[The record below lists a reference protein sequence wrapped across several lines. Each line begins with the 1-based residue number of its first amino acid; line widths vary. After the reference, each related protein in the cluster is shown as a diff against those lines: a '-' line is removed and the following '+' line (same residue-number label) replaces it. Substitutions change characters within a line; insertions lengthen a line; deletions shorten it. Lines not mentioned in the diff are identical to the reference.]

1 MKKVWKIVGAVLF
14 WGAVVAYFVCA
25 TLLRVSNER
34 ERRVE
39 RIEVVVTDAD
49 QRGFIT
55 PEKVLSLLQNEGI
68 DPIGQKVDSV
78 DLASINH
85 TIEEYCFTADAKTFV
100 DYSGTLTIKV
110 SQRAPLLR
118 IRNNEGYDFYL
129 TRGGYVLPVE
139 PHATLNLPIVTG
151 NLTLPFGKSFR
162 GSLAEWF
169 EGGEKKYRENYN
181 FLSKLINFVVYLEES
196 EWEGGKC
203 VQIDLVTPSAKAT
216 KKGAMMGFFTLEDQT
231 GQVECLLFPRIF
243 ERYGRE
249 IQADQPLLVHGRLS
263 IREDED
269 AKLVVDAVESLLAPP
284 PKKDERTDAQ
294 RAKDAPEKLYLRLSR
309 AQIERVQAVLLQ
321 VPGQVPVYLNLPA
334 EKITLLCPRE
344 IWVRSG
350 NEAMEALKDL
360 LPQEDMKVV
369 LKQ

>member
-14 WGAVVAYFVCA
+14 WSAVVAYFVCA
-25 TLLRVSNER
+25 TLLRVSKER

-49 QRGFIT
+49 KRGFIT

-68 DPIGQKVDSV
+68 DPIGKRVDSI
-78 DLASINH
+78 DLATING

-100 DYSGTLTIKV
+100 DYSGKLTIKV

-169 EGGEKKYRENYN
+169 AEGEKKYRENYN

-203 VQIDLVTPSAKAT
+203 VQIDLVAPTAKVAKKGYQEPHIELIPRTGNYIVEFGKLEQVEEKMYRWRRFVESKVVDLEGGRLNVEYEGQAVWRAPKQTKTT
-216 KKGAMMGFFTLEDQT
+216 KK
-231 GQVECLLFPRIF
+231 
-243 ERYGRE
+243 
-249 IQADQPLLVHGRLS
+249 
-263 IREDED
+263 
-269 AKLVVDAVESLLAPP
+269 K
-284 PKKDERTDAQ
+284 
-294 RAKDAPEKLYLRLSR
+294 
-309 AQIERVQAVLLQ
+309 
-321 VPGQVPVYLNLPA
+321 
-334 EKITLLCPRE
+334 
-344 IWVRSG
+344 
-350 NEAMEALKDL
+350 
-360 LPQEDMKVV
+360 
-369 LKQ
+369 